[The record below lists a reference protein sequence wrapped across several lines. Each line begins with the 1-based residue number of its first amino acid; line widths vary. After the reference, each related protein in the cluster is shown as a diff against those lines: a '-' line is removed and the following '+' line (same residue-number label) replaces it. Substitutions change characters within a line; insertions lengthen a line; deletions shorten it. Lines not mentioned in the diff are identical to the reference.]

1 MTSLISFTCKHI
13 CECEFGPACRQ
24 TGVGLYFT
32 WGILKIK
39 TLFRLGRLPEGLFL
53 IFARQFG
60 KLEYPRNTSALHWLG
75 EIPRL
80 TSASGWG
87 EETRSHQWCFRFFS
101 CICNSRGFHRV
112 KTTYRVSDY
121 RPGRSS
127 IHVSGRAQH
136 FRKVVSILPAQFVY
150 QTIRDGLSNQ

>member
-60 KLEYPRNTSALHWLG
+60 KLEYPRNTSALH
-75 EIPRL
+75 
-80 TSASGWG
+80 
-87 EETRSHQWCFRFFS
+87 
-101 CICNSRGFHRV
+101 
-112 KTTYRVSDY
+112 
-121 RPGRSS
+121 
-127 IHVSGRAQH
+127 
-136 FRKVVSILPAQFVY
+136 
-150 QTIRDGLSNQ
+150 